1 MLDEPQMPDLVTR
14 TLLISFMLHDECVC
28 NGSFQSNLKCSRCVI
43 LENLRRCWPTD
54 YLAVADVMVRKAN
67 VK

>member
-1 MLDEPQMPDLVTR
+1 MLDEPEMPDLVTR
-14 TLLISFMLHDECVC
+14 TLLISFMLHDDCVC
-28 NGSFQSNLKCSRCVI
+28 NGTSKSENKCSRCVI

-54 YLAVADVMVRKAN
+54 YLAVADVMLRKAN